1 MPENAP
7 ATEPAAEL
15 TNRARLMRVLRN
27 PQVRK
32 VQLAFVG
39 STLGDWAFATAIVVW
54 AYQEGGAAAVG
65 AYQAARFVSMTVA
78 GPVGGVVA
86 DRVSRKT
93 FMIVSDAIRAV
104 LVSAAA
110 ITLAVDGPALVVYA
124 LAIIAALVGSPFRAA
139 QAGLLPELVES
150 PSDLTA
156 ANAVAGNLE
165 SVMIFA
171 GPAVAGLM
179 IAQWDV
185 QVVFWLNVATFGWSI
200 LLLLGIKARADAA
213 STEVDNEPPDA
224 SSGFWSELTGGF
236 GLVMRDRD
244 LRNVAMLSGA
254 NGFVWGGLTV
264 FMVLLATDVL
274 DSGPEGLGYLNSVLG
289 VATVVGGVAILSRL
303 SGSRLGE
310 DMIMGAF
317 GWGLPLLAL
326 AAFPS
331 PVTVVAALAVIG
343 LTEPLYAL
351 GSETIPQ
358 RVAPADS
365 ISRVYTVID
374 VSLVAPM
381 ALSSLLAPW
390 LVDELGLRAA
400 IAIAGALV
408 IVVAVS
414 RWSQMRDFDRRHAP
428 PPALGLLHDVPVFAE
443 LPASALERLARS
455 SERVQVPSGSVVLT
469 EGDSSDRFFVIA
481 TGAVEVTQ
489 GGRLL
494 RTEGPG
500 EFFGEIG
507 LLRDVPRTATV
518 TATADCEFLVVERA
532 DFLAA
537 VSQLGEAMNGL
548 EDIVVR
554 RLYS

>member
-54 AYQEGGAAAVG
+54 AYQEGGAGAVG
-65 AYQAARFVSMTVA
+65 AYQAVRFVSMTVA
-78 GPVGGVVA
+78 GPVGGVIA

-93 FMIVSDAIRAV
+93 FMIVSDASRAV

-156 ANAVAGNLE
+156 ANALAGNLE

-185 QVVFWLNVATFGWSI
+185 QVVFWLNVATFAWSI
-200 LLLLGIKARADAA
+200 LLLLGIKTRADAA
-213 STEVDNEPPDA
+213 STEADEEPPEDSA
-224 SSGFWSELTGGF
+224 GFWSDLTGGF
-236 GLVMRDRD
+236 GLVVRDRD
-244 LRNVAMLSGA
+244 LRNVALLSGA
-254 NGFVWGGLTV
+254 NGFAWGGLTV

-289 VATVVGGVAILSRL
+289 VATVVGGLAILTRL

-358 RVAPADS
+358 RVAPADT

-400 IAIAGALV
+400 IAIAGGLV
-408 IVVAVS
+408 VVVALS

-428 PPALGLLHDVPVFAE
+428 PPALDLLHDVPVFAE

-481 TGAVEVTQ
+481 SGAVEVTQ

-518 TATADCEFLVVERA
+518 TAAADCEFLVVERA

>member
-65 AYQAARFVSMTVA
+65 AYQAVRFVSMTVA
-78 GPVGGVVA
+78 GPVGGVIA

-93 FMIVSDAIRAV
+93 FMIVSDASRAV

-110 ITLAVDGPALVVYA
+110 ITLAVDGPALAVYA

-139 QAGLLPELVES
+139 QAGLLPELVDS

-156 ANAVAGNLE
+156 ANALAGNLE

-200 LLLLGIKARADAA
+200 LLLLGIKTRADAA
-213 STEVDNEPPDA
+213 STEADEEPPEDSA
-224 SSGFWSELTGGF
+224 GFWSELTGGF
-236 GLVMRDRD
+236 GLVVRDRD
-244 LRNVAMLSGA
+244 LRNVALLSGA
-254 NGFVWGGLTV
+254 IGFAWGGLTV

-289 VATVVGGVAILSRL
+289 VATVVGGLAILTRL

-331 PVTVVAALAVIG
+331 PVTAVAALAVIG
-343 LTEPLYAL
+343 LTEPLYSL
-351 GSETIPQ
+351 GSDTIPQ

-365 ISRVYTVID
+365 ISRVYSVID

-400 IAIAGALV
+400 IAIAGALAV
-408 IVVAVS
+408 VVALS
-414 RWSQMRDFDRRHAP
+414 RWPQMRDFDRRHAP
-428 PPALGLLHDVPVFAE
+428 RRRWTCCTTYQPSPSSPPRRSNGSLA
-443 LPASALERLARS
+443 PANACRCRPARS
-455 SERVQVPSGSVVLT
+455 CSPR
-469 EGDSSDRFFVIA
+469 A
-481 TGAVEVTQ
+481 TA
-489 GGRLL
+489 
-494 RTEGPG
+494 
-500 EFFGEIG
+500 
-507 LLRDVPRTATV
+507 RTA
-518 TATADCEFLVVERA
+518 
-532 DFLAA
+532 
-537 VSQLGEAMNGL
+537 S
-548 EDIVVR
+548 
-554 RLYS
+554 S

>member
-1 MPENAP
+1 
-7 ATEPAAEL
+7 
-15 TNRARLMRVLRN
+15 
-27 PQVRK
+27 
-32 VQLAFVG
+32 
-39 STLGDWAFATAIVVW
+39 
-54 AYQEGGAAAVG
+54 
-65 AYQAARFVSMTVA
+65 
-78 GPVGGVVA
+78 
-86 DRVSRKT
+86 
-93 FMIVSDAIRAV
+93 
-104 LVSAAA
+104 
-110 ITLAVDGPALVVYA
+110 
-124 LAIIAALVGSPFRAA
+124 
-139 QAGLLPELVES
+139 
-150 PSDLTA
+150 
-156 ANAVAGNLE
+156 
-165 SVMIFA
+165 
-171 GPAVAGLM
+171 
-179 IAQWDV
+179 
-185 QVVFWLNVATFGWSI
+185 
-200 LLLLGIKARADAA
+200 
-213 STEVDNEPPDA
+213 
-224 SSGFWSELTGGF
+224 
-236 GLVMRDRD
+236 
-244 LRNVAMLSGA
+244 
-254 NGFVWGGLTV
+254 
-264 FMVLLATDVL
+264 MVLLATDVL

-289 VATVVGGVAILSRL
+289 VATVVGGLAILTRL

-358 RVAPADS
+358 RVAPADT

-400 IAIAGALV
+400 IAIAGGLV
-408 IVVAVS
+408 VVVALS

-428 PPALGLLHDVPVFAE
+428 PPALDLLHDVPVFAE

-455 SERVQVPSGSVVLT
+455 SERVQTPSGSIVLT

-481 TGAVEVTQ
+481 SGAVEVTQ

>member
-65 AYQAARFVSMTVA
+65 AYQAIRFVSMTVA

-93 FMIVSDAIRAV
+93 FMIVSDASRAV
-104 LVSAAA
+104 LVGAAA

-200 LLLLGIKARADAA
+200 LLLLGIKTRADAA
-213 STEVDNEPPDA
+213 STETDEEGSDDNA
-224 SSGFWSELTGGF
+224 GFWSELTGGF
-236 GLVMRDRD
+236 GLVVRDRD
-244 LRNVAMLSGA
+244 LRNVALLSGA
-254 NGFVWGGLTV
+254 NGFAWGGLTV

-390 LVDELGLRAA
+390 LVDELGLRPA
-400 IAIAGALV
+400 IAIAGA
-408 IVVAVS
+408 VVVVVGLS
-414 RWSQMRDFDRRHAP
+414 RWTQMRDFDRRHAP
-428 PPALGLLHDVPVFAE
+428 PPALALLHDVPVFAE
-443 LPASALERLARS
+443 LPPPALERLARS

-469 EGDSSDRFFVIA
+469 EGDSSDRFFVIVS
-481 TGAVEVTQ
+481 GAVEVTQ